1 MNGNLSYNYSEEKGS
16 NFLKKFLRSL
26 EEEYENTVPDSLLL
40 LKSIQQARQEWMDAV
55 ANFDQADNDELIDY
69 YIYRMKACQIR
80 YNYLLKKAKEMG
92 SVENY
97 TTPAS
102 LMHAH
107 YFNKMY
113 RQFAK
118 GIHNFLPN

>member
-92 SVENY
+92 IRGELHD
-97 TTPAS
+97 A
-102 LMHAH
+102 
-107 YFNKMY
+107 
-113 RQFAK
+113 R
-118 GIHNFLPN
+118 